1 MELRLVISDP
11 GSGKSYQIELKDE
24 KAKRLKNLKIGD
36 EVDGGIVGLQGYKLE
51 ITGGSDNAG
60 FPMKRGVHGTK
71 RAMIF
76 MTRGV
81 GYNPDRDVRRRKR
94 VRGEQI
100 DEDIMQVNTKITQR
114 TEKSIEELLGIK
126 PAEKPTEEKAKEE

>member
-1 MELRLVISDP
+1 MVISDP

-24 KAKRLKNLKIGD
+24 KAKRLKNLKIGN